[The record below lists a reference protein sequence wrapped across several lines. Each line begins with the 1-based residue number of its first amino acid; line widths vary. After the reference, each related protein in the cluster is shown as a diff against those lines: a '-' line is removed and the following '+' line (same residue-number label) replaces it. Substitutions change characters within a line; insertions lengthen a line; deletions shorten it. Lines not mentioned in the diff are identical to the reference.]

1 MPVSDVVEAVEADD
15 VVLVLVNHNN
25 FRDVA
30 DELTA
35 DMVASGEECIVF
47 TTDRAFEE
55 LRDDLGFRDLDPEE
69 YYILDLIAEKKG
81 IEGEDEWMER
91 ISSPTAFN
99 DISIA
104 FTDLYDRM
112 EGDDRVVIL
121 DSLTAWLLYGDLKEI
136 GNFVKKMTDKAKD
149 NGARFV
155 ILAMETLVDDD
166 TIDRLMTFCDQKID
180 LSDERMQDD
189 L

>member
-30 DELTA
+30 DELAA
-35 DMVASGEECIVF
+35 DLIGNGEECIVF
-47 TTDRAFEE
+47 TADRAFEE
-55 LRDDLGFRDLDPEE
+55 VRDDLSYRDIEPEE

-81 IEGEDEWMER
+81 IEGEDEYMER

-112 EGDDRVVIL
+112 EGDERVVIL
-121 DSLTAWLLYGDLKEI
+121 DSLTAWLLYGSLKEV
-136 GNFVKKMTDKAKD
+136 GNFVKKMTDKAKN

-155 ILAMETLVDDD
+155 ILAMHTLVDAD

-180 LSDERMQDD
+180 LSEEQMQEG